1 MNATEE
7 FCLSRAIQM
16 FALFLLLLLLLFTL
30 LRTVQRRN
38 SAHTQLIV
46 LCKSISWSRN
56 LYNVFTFMP
65 AKFSLHD

>member
-16 FALFLLLLLLLFTL
+16 FALLSLLLLFTL